1 MGTWWYSFNCLTVL
15 QKCIVFFSQL
25 QIHVKLQQKAARMR
39 SKTIEGREKVCT
51 HRWSSGAMSRN
62 KTRESCKYQY
72 SSAPFSSWNI
82 DLDSQNEM
90 VYKLRYSYP
99 ERIFRK
105 DFLFNIMIT
114 SCKFEADFLV
124 IINVAAISLQSER
137 QLLETKGKNSC
148 KRVKVRSRQC
158 RMAFPRVR
166 SQPNLLEFIAVPFS
180 PLIIE

>member
-1 MGTWWYSFNCLTVL
+1 MIQSWQLGDIRLITWQFSKNVLFFFSLNCRYTYSFNKKRQECAPRPSKVAKKYAHIGDLLEQCLVTRLESHVN
-15 QKCIVFFSQL
+15 IN
-25 QIHVKLQQKAARMR
+25 IHQHP
-39 SKTIEGREKVCT
+39 SK
-51 HRWSSGAMSRN
+51 
-62 KTRESCKYQY
+62 Q
-72 SSAPFSSWNI
+72 
-82 DLDSQNEM
+82 EM

>member
-1 MGTWWYSFNCLTVL
+1 MYFFFSLNCRYTYSFNKKRQECAPRPSKVAKKYARIGDLLEQCLVTRLESHVN
-15 QKCIVFFSQL
+15 IN
-25 QIHVKLQQKAARMR
+25 IHQHP
-39 SKTIEGREKVCT
+39 SK
-51 HRWSSGAMSRN
+51 
-62 KTRESCKYQY
+62 Q
-72 SSAPFSSWNI
+72 
-82 DLDSQNEM
+82 EM

-148 KRVKVRSRQC
+148 KRVKVKSRQCRMAFLKSALSRTSKSQGQIEARSRQC
-158 RMAFPRVR
+158 RMASPQVC
-166 SQPNLLEFIAVPFS
+166 SQPN
-180 PLIIE
+180 